1 MPINVMQNDALWFF
15 QRNPVTGHPDSDFC
29 KCPTCDHL
37 LPHDHHFNLI
47 MLTVTAD
54 EKEFFNNLRMNN

>member
-1 MPINVMQNDALWFF
+1 MPINVMQNDSLHC
-15 QRNPVTGHPDSDFC
+15 HPDSDFC

-37 LPHDHHFNLI
+37 LPNPYMLTTFNLI
-47 MLTVTAD
+47 MLTVFAE